1 MAQFGFFSC
10 KKLKFCVTSLKFCTQ
25 TPFSIAHKRK
35 KRVDQVHKYFARKRQ
50 KFKKWKIKI
59 LQKSLNKAIFW
70 KKVEKFPHTTGNNS
84 PYAYSLEH
92 KILGHCPNYKT
103 QKNPLI
109 SWNKGPKI
117 LHFWLPGYNLC
128 RYGQTL

>member
-10 KKLKFCVTSLKFCTQ
+10 KKLKFSVTSLKFCTQ

-50 KFKKWKIKI
+50 KFKKSKIKI

-70 KKVEKFPHTTGNNS
+70 KKFEKFSHTTGNNS
-84 PYAYSLEH
+84 PSAYSLEH
-92 KILGHCPNYKT
+92 QIWWQYYNCKT
-103 QKNPLI
+103 QKYPL
-109 SWNKGPKI
+109 SLKKMGPKI
-117 LHFWLPGYNLC
+117 LHFWLPGYTLC
-128 RYGQTL
+128 CYGQTL